1 MDPWHWDSV
10 AYTGVILLNDFNDFV
25 GGELEC
31 MRMEKR
37 RALKEL
43 ARDSNLIILVLC
55 RLYQLLFIILQV
67 ANKVVK
73 GVHTDVINYEKPGRM
88 ILAQGSEVL
97 HHVTPVLSKSRRFR
111 NQHDFDTFRVHSI
124 HSIAGFP

>member
-31 MRMEKR
+31 MRMEKQ

-43 ARDSNLIILVLC
+43 ARYKKLIISI
-55 RLYQLLFIILQV
+55 LYTL
-67 ANKVVK
+67 
-73 GVHTDVINYEKPGRM
+73 Y
-88 ILAQGSEVL
+88 
-97 HHVTPVLSKSRRFR
+97 
-111 NQHDFDTFRVHSI
+111 
-124 HSIAGFP
+124 

>member
-43 ARDSNLIILVLC
+43 ARFSNPMILILHTF
-55 RLYQLLFIILQV
+55 YQLTIFQV

-97 HHVTPVLSKSRRFR
+97 HHVTPVLSKSRRFEE
-111 NQHDFDTFRVHSI
+111 S
-124 HSIAGFP
+124 A

>member
-43 ARDSNLIILVLC
+43 ARFSNL
-55 RLYQLLFIILQV
+55 
-67 ANKVVK
+67 
-73 GVHTDVINYEKPGRM
+73 M
-88 ILAQGSEVL
+88 ILILYTVS
-97 HHVTPVLSKSRRFR
+97 VTVNYFTGGQQSRQRSAHGCH
-111 NQHDFDTFRVHSI
+111 QL
-124 HSIAGFP
+124 

>member
-1 MDPWHWDSV
+1 MSITSTTQTNAPMDPWHWDSV

-43 ARDSNLIILVLC
+43 ARYLNLIS
-55 RLYQLLFIILQV
+55 FK
-67 ANKVVK
+67 NE
-73 GVHTDVINYEKPGRM
+73 IN
-88 ILAQGSEVL
+88 L
-97 HHVTPVLSKSRRFR
+97 
-111 NQHDFDTFRVHSI
+111 
-124 HSIAGFP
+124 

>member
-31 MRMEKR
+31 MKMEKR
-37 RALKEL
+37 KALKEL
-43 ARDSNLIILVLC
+43 VRYLDNIS
-55 RLYQLLFIILQV
+55 LLHQVQRIYLQV
-67 ANKVVK
+67 ANKIVK

-97 HHVTPVLSKSRRFR
+97 HHVTPVLSKSRRWCKIY
-111 NQHDFDTFRVHSI
+111 S
-124 HSIAGFP
+124 

>member
-43 ARDSNLIILVLC
+43 ASHSNILTLYA
-55 RLYQLLFIILQV
+55 LYQLLLIILQV
-67 ANKVVK
+67 ANKVAK

-97 HHVTPVLSKSRRFR
+97 HHVTPVLSKSRRLR
-111 NQHDFDTFRVHSI
+111 NQHDSDTFCVHSI

>member
-1 MDPWHWDSV
+1 MHEDGKAKGPEGAGKIFKPNNFNIIYTVSV
-10 AYTGVILLNDFNDFV
+10 TV
-25 GGELEC
+25 
-31 MRMEKR
+31 
-37 RALKEL
+37 
-43 ARDSNLIILVLC
+43 NL
-55 RLYQLLFIILQV
+55 FLQV

-111 NQHDFDTFRVHSI
+111 NQHDFDTFFLNSI
-124 HSIAGFP
+124 HYSIAGFP